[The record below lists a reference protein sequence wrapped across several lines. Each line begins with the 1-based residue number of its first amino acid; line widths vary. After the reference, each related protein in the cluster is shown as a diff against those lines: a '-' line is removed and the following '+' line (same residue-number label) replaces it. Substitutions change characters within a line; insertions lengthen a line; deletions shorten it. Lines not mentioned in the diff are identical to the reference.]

1 VALALGGIAML
12 FGWVLCAPSIF
23 NLITAATLSTMTSFI
38 LLAVP
43 LFLFMGQILQRS
55 GMGEAMI
62 RAAHLLAG
70 PLRGSLAVGVIVRCS
85 LMGAMVGSVGA
96 GIMTA
101 GSVALEPVLKR
112 GYDLR
117 LALGSIVAAGAWRS

>member
-12 FGWVLCAPSIF
+12 FGWVLWAPSIF

-70 PLRGSLAVGVIVRCS
+70 LCEA
-85 LMGAMVGSVGA
+85 
-96 GIMTA
+96 
-101 GSVALEPVLKR
+101 
-112 GYDLR
+112 
-117 LALGSIVAAGAWRS
+117 AWRSASSSAAA